1 MSKKLTLN
9 IDEELISFAHSYS
22 RQNGL
27 SVSRLFEQYLDR
39 LRTTDRTQELKPT
52 IAFLYGLFEDAPI
65 PDKKE
70 LRKAFH
76 DKNSQQAELSQGS
89 RRSDQQVRGT

>member
-1 MSKKLTLN
+1 MPKKLTLN
-9 IDEELISFAHSYS
+9 ISDDLISFAHHYS

-27 SVSRLFEQYLDR
+27 SISKLFEQYLIR
-39 LRTTDRTQELKPT
+39 LKTTDQKEELNPKVV
-52 IAFLYGLFEDAPI
+52 ALYGLFQNAPI

-76 DKNSQQAELSQGS
+76 EKDSH
-89 RRSDQQVRGT
+89 

>member
-1 MSKKLTLN
+1 MSKKLTLK

-65 PDKKE
+65 PEKKE

-76 DKNSQQAELSQGS
+76 DKDSQQAELS
-89 RRSDQQVRGT
+89 RGY